1 MLPRPVVIGLVI
13 LVAIVWAANVV
24 VGYLVPD
31 RNDPAI
37 NAIFAAVM
45 SGVYALGRAPS
56 RGLRRTAASAV
67 ARIVDPSPEQNPP
80 DQGATERGDPNP

>member
-1 MLPRPVVIGLVI
+1 MIGLVV

-56 RGLRRTAASAV
+56 RGLRRKATDTVTRLA
-67 ARIVDPSPEQNPP
+67 DPEQNPAE
-80 DQGATERGDPNP
+80 QGVTGGGEPNL

>member
-1 MLPRPVVIGLVI
+1 MIGLVV

-45 SGVYALGRAPS
+45 SGVYALGKAPS
-56 RGLRRTAASAV
+56 RGLRRKAADAV
-67 ARIVDPSPEQNPP
+67 ARLADPEQTPSE
-80 DQGATERGDPNP
+80 QGVAGGGDPKP